1 MRMLKK
7 IIIALIIVCFPI
19 LLNCLLR
26 IPITNV
32 IGGSESD
39 VIWLNFWAD
48 YGGAILGG
56 FISLYIL
63 YATIEHNK
71 KESKEDRDYNH
82 NKFLF
87 EQQKNDLEKEIE
99 RLTLF
104 LQVFDHNKLKFI
116 YNYRLKEKGTN
127 ESLHMLGDMYS
138 LAFDR
143 FHQFSIYYT
152 DDAFSSSP
160 FLMQQG
166 ENYISLIHLFDDLQ
180 ILISLNPDNWTN
192 KELQIDYIKRIAK
205 EKNITIHRLWN
216 ILNKHNIAA
225 HQIVEALLKEY
236 CEISQVEVLSQIRE
250 YINERRVNINK
261 SFFDKYGENGNAE
274 P

>member
-1 MRMLKK
+1 M
-7 IIIALIIVCFPI
+7 
-19 LLNCLLR
+19 
-26 IPITNV
+26 
-32 IGGSESD
+32 
-39 VIWLNFWAD
+39 
-48 YGGAILGG
+48 GG

-71 KESKEDRDYNH
+71 QESKEDRDYNH

-138 LAFDR
+138 IAFDR

-152 DDAFSSSP
+152 DDAFSSNP

-166 ENYISLIHLFDDLQ
+166 KNYISLIHLFDDLQ

-216 ILNKHNIAA
+216 ILNKHNIAT
-225 HQIVEALLKEY
+225 HQIVEALLNEY

-250 YINERRVNINK
+250 YINKRRVNINE
-261 SFFDKYGENGNAE
+261 SFFDKYGKNGNAE